1 MPTETI
7 TLGADTIDGA
17 AEQIIRLLE
26 SAENR
31 RDVIYFHGW
40 WVGSGASAI
49 LKAVV
54 RKLRSSTGTA
64 RDMGKIIHV
73 DCSQWQSKRA
83 LQKAIAEELEL
94 PPQVMALFDQHDEE
108 DDFDGVEQSAREVI
122 PYVKVAIMNELIAR
136 RFLVVLHNGS
146 GSYIDL
152 WEVGVPVMGQ
162 LSKRVLWTSRGRFWH
177 HAQDG
182 HAEGLQLVKLESATK
197 WSDAA
202 IFVFPTQQSD
212 DVTETQV
219 FRHAL
224 YAEAEEVAKY
234 TGVPEPDMS
243 PKIVIECILYMAM
256 SANVNI
262 NWKSHASNYWVC
274 DGIIQDG
281 IIDGGGPAW
290 EISDALQR
298 NMSLDLCSSCIWK
311 IWNVLSAE
319 RQRFTNRWVSF
330 TNRSL
335 LKEVQ
340 LTSQATSFFWT
351 GGARLGLEA
360 CLLEHS
366 NRSSLR
372 VIHLSHCAF
381 SFSSPPFQ
389 SCSNLRFL
397 LLDHCKDKDNAQDDD
412 EENDNC
418 HHHSHHSRENSGG
431 AWFRNLWVLELS
443 HTDWY
448 WLLSKAMLDL
458 MSDLRELNVKGVGN
472 RSMSHLHRCSG
483 AGSNNSRCNLLK
495 LRVVA
500 EAEPSKD
507 DEHHGAGG
515 DTIQQVSPSFPDLS
529 SWHNLKTVA
538 LDGCGDLEIIGSDA
552 LPLSLEIFSLT
563 GNDTTKIKSISF
575 RGCAHL
581 KSLLLRGLFCS
592 LEELDMSGTAIKML
606 DLSAA
611 QVEGLKRLFLLGCE
625 KLHAILWSRKKEDR
639 KFLEVLRI
647 DTSSSTLAAW
657 DRKDKSHKQEEA
669 TSSSSDSTSTTVVGS
684 PAAGGR
690 AALWVCG
697 NNDRALTRLDW
708 YISLRDPRIFAS
720 LLNLRY
726 DKLSLVEIS
735 SATDHK
741 GTTKQGGN
749 SGSDRQ
755 QVRAAGSNLYYDDD
769 DIISMIFGSNSSQ
782 SGGGASISNG
792 EMRNMWIWPCPP
804 IPETPDDWPRCYIS
818 IQDEKHAVQGTTT
831 RQLPTSAITLPNFVN
846 EDARTLHLHDS
857 LSITSLPG
865 PAPAIMHE
873 F

>member
-1 MPTETI
+1 
-7 TLGADTIDGA
+7 
-17 AEQIIRLLE
+17 
-26 SAENR
+26 
-31 RDVIYFHGW
+31 
-40 WVGSGASAI
+40 
-49 LKAVV
+49 
-54 RKLRSSTGTA
+54 
-64 RDMGKIIHV
+64 MGKIIHV

-319 RQRFTNRWVSF
+319 RQ
-330 TNRSL
+330 
-335 LKEVQ
+335 
-340 LTSQATSFFWT
+340 
-351 GGARLGLEA
+351 
-360 CLLEHS
+360 
-366 NRSSLR
+366 
-372 VIHLSHCAF
+372 

-669 TSSSSDSTSTTVVGS
+669 TSSSSDSTKGVVFT
-684 PAAGGR
+684 PP
-690 AALWVCG
+690 
-697 NNDRALTRLDW
+697 
-708 YISLRDPRIFAS
+708 YIGQTDDGILRDAIDVFRNLLTFWAS
-720 LLNLRY
+720 QLMKARY
-726 DKLSLVEIS
+726 IWDWSKSVFFLV
-735 SATDHK
+735 
-741 GTTKQGGN
+741 
-749 SGSDRQ
+749 
-755 QVRAAGSNLYYDDD
+755 
-769 DIISMIFGSNSSQ
+769 GSNSFERLTFLHLDYCPRLVHVLPLYRSKSCQRLETLEIVCCGNLMEIFPSDEHSSGSQ
-782 SGGGASISNG
+782 SQQEQPREFPSLKHIHLYELPKLQRICGRRMLTPNLEIVKIRGCWSLKRLPSVRQPALPLAVRHQQPAMDYERELLHPRMRTTLVNHPTVDCEKDWWESLEWDG
-792 EMRNMWIWPCPP
+792 EAAGHHPSHYKLTHSAYWNK
-804 IPETPDDWPRCYIS
+804 T
-818 IQDEKHAVQGTTT
+818 
-831 RQLPTSAITLPNFVN
+831 QLRTSVL
-846 EDARTLHLHDS
+846 R
-857 LSITSLPG
+857 
-865 PAPAIMHE
+865 
-873 F
+873 